1 MKCFIICLLTLLSWL
16 PAWSQRS
23 SYDPAAKPPAKQG
36 DGFVDFALK
45 QFNPQNKDYGCQI
58 DDARKLLVDET
69 IRSVTS
75 WALLVTLSFLVLS
88 FFLLLQQHR
97 ERHRRE
103 IIAAGLLAQYHNALA
118 EARSQATEA
127 IRQYNEL
134 VNRTNAAVEAALR
147 AASQTPEPA
156 QARTS
161 VATPARDLKPPKPAA
176 AAQPKDKIKTGENG
190 AGRAEAVPQNREVE
204 GDVIAQIGA
213 LHQQLRDSHER
224 EKNLQ
229 KELMK
234 MQRRME
240 VAQPKEANITG

>member
-1 MKCFIICLLTLLSWL
+1 MKCFLICLLTLLSWL

-45 QFNPQNKDYGCQI
+45 QVNPQNKDYGCQI

-69 IRSVTS
+69 IKSVTS
-75 WALLVTLSFLVLS
+75 WALLVALSLLVLS
-88 FFLLLQQHR
+88 FFLLLHQHR
-97 ERHRRE
+97 ERKRCE

-118 EARSQATEA
+118 EARSQANEA

-134 VNRTNAAVEAALR
+134 VNKTNAAAEAALR
-147 AASQTPEPA
+147 TASQPPEPVH
-156 QARTS
+156 ARGS
-161 VATPARDLKPPKPAA
+161 VTTPTRDVKQPKPAS
-176 AAQPKDKIKTGENG
+176 AAQPKDRIKTGESG
-190 AGRAEAVPQNREVE
+190 VGRTEAAPQNGEVE
-204 GDVIAQIGA
+204 GDLIAQIGT
-213 LHQQLRDSHER
+213 LQQQLHDSHER

-234 MQRRME
+234 AQRR
-240 VAQPKEANITG
+240 VAPSQPKEVNITG

>member
-1 MKCFIICLLTLLSWL
+1 MKCFVIGLLISLSWL
-16 PAWSQRS
+16 PAWGQRS
-23 SYDPAAKPPAKQG
+23 SYDPAPKPPAKQG

-45 QFNPQNKDYGCQI
+45 QVNPQNKDYGCQI

-69 IRSVTS
+69 IKSVTS
-75 WALLVTLSFLVLS
+75 WALLVALSFLVLS
-88 FFLLLQQHR
+88 FFLLLHQHR

-118 EARSQATEA
+118 DARSQANEA

-134 VNRTNAAVEAALR
+134 VNKTNAAAEAALR
-147 AASQTPEPA
+147 TASQPLEPA
-156 QARTS
+156 QAKAS
-161 VATPARDLKPPKPAA
+161 VAPPARDLKPPKPAA

-190 AGRAEAVPQNREVE
+190 AGRAEAAPQNREAE
-204 GDVIAQIGA
+204 GDVIVQIGA

-229 KELMK
+229 KELVK

>member
-1 MKCFIICLLTLLSWL
+1 MKRFIICLLISLSWL

-45 QFNPQNKDYGCQI
+45 QVNPQNKDYGCQI

-69 IRSVTS
+69 IKSEGS
-75 WALLVTLSFLVLS
+75 WAVLVALSFLILS
-88 FFLLLQQHR
+88 FFLLLHQHR
-97 ERHRRE
+97 ERNRRE
-103 IIAAGLLAQYHNALA
+103 VIAAGILAQYHNALSDT
-118 EARSQATEA
+118 RSQANEA

-134 VNRTNAAVEAALR
+134 VNKTNAAAEAALR
-147 AASQTPEPA
+147 TASQLPEPA
-156 QARTS
+156 QAAAS
-161 VATPARDLKPPKPAA
+161 VAPPARGLKPPKPAA

-190 AGRAEAVPQNREVE
+190 AARAEAAPQNREVE

-240 VAQPKEANITG
+240 QAQPKEANITG